1 MIEVCLKVPSMTI
14 FIKGNLKNNNMTK
27 QLGELFLKPEINL
40 LRADTNE
47 GGVIIIPG
55 SNIAYM
61 KNAKEE

>member
-1 MIEVCLKVPSMTI
+1 MTI